1 MAASAIV
8 PGESGENTAE
18 KEDGKLS
25 LRMKLVTP
33 VDEVNSDRF
42 SLQSKS
48 HVPES
53 LTFAILLC
61 IHWGCNYGDAISQY
75 AFLQNHPYQKKTELQ
90 SRKAQ
95 LPVLWPGNL
104 QLLQTLLLFP
114 DIMKY
119 FTGLNSVSSVWCV
132 CVTCTFQSVRVQ
144 PSPTG
149 PQTEGG
155 RGWSHVCQVPTFT
168 FNILSALKS
177 NYCSVLEFVM
187 MTLVGS

>member
-8 PGESGENTAE
+8 PGDSGENTAE

-48 HVPES
+48 HIPES
-53 LTFAILLC
+53 LTFAILPC
-61 IHWGCNYGDAISQY
+61 IHRGCNYGDAISPY

-95 LPVLWPGNL
+95 LPVL
-104 QLLQTLLLFP
+104 
-114 DIMKY
+114 
-119 FTGLNSVSSVWCV
+119 
-132 CVTCTFQSVRVQ
+132 
-144 PSPTG
+144 
-149 PQTEGG
+149 
-155 RGWSHVCQVPTFT
+155 
-168 FNILSALKS
+168 
-177 NYCSVLEFVM
+177 
-187 MTLVGS
+187 